1 MHARPGAM
9 PAPQRDDHGALTTA
23 AIFDDAVYASEA
35 LGLPTHQTEDDFDA
49 GLALLATESGIQ
61 DPYQFLSSPRDISRA
76 LSTMTLDSDHRSSI
90 SVHSQ
95 ETQSTSVTSAPSRT
109 SRDQIQH
116 GDRSPAPRTPP
127 NVARTLLA
135 LAPHDETAGALVA
148 GLEQSLSNSTL
159 SASPSVLSDSSAAS
173 APARRRKRGSGLF
186 GMFRRDS
193 RYIYDRSS

>member
-35 LGLPTHQTEDDFDA
+35 LDLPAHQTEDDFDA
-49 GLALLATESGIQ
+49 ELALLARESGIQ
-61 DPYQFLSSPRDISRA
+61 DPYQFLSSPRDVSRA
-76 LSTMTLDSDHRSSI
+76 LSTMTLDSDHRSSM

-95 ETQSTSVTSAPSRT
+95 ETQSTSFTSAPSRT

-116 GDRSPAPRTPP
+116 SDRSSAPRTPP
-127 NVARTLLA
+127 KVA
-135 LAPHDETAGALVA
+135 LAPHDETAGAPVA
-148 GLEQSLSNSTL
+148 VVEQRLSSSTL
-159 SASPSVLSDSSAAS
+159 STSQSVLSDSSAS
-173 APARRRKRGSGLF
+173 STPVRRKKRGSGLF

-193 RYIYDRSS
+193 R

>member
-9 PAPQRDDHGALTTA
+9 PAPQRADPSALTTA
-23 AIFDDAVYASEA
+23 AIFDDAVYCLEA
-35 LGLPTHQTEDDFDA
+35 LSLPAHQTEDGFD
-49 GLALLATESGIQ
+49 GELALLATESGIQ
-61 DPYQFLSSPRDISRA
+61 DPYQFLSPPHEVSRA
-76 LSTMTLDSDHRSSI
+76 LSTTTLDSDHRSSM

-116 GDRSPAPRTPP
+116 SERSPAPRTPP
-127 NVARTLLA
+127 KVARMLLA
-135 LAPHDETAGALVA
+135 VAPHDETACI
-148 GLEQSLSNSTL
+148 EQRLSSSTL
-159 SASPSVLSDSSAAS
+159 SVSRSMLSDSSAAS

-193 RYIYDRSS
+193 RYISAKSVQNSN

>member
-35 LGLPTHQTEDDFDA
+35 LDLPAHQTEDDFDA
-49 GLALLATESGIQ
+49 ELALLARESGIQ
-61 DPYQFLSSPRDISRA
+61 DPYQFLSSPRDVSRA
-76 LSTMTLDSDHRSSI
+76 LSTMTLDSDHRSSM

-95 ETQSTSVTSAPSRT
+95 ETQSTSFTSAPSRT

-116 GDRSPAPRTPP
+116 SDRSPAPRTPP
-127 NVARTLLA
+127 KVA
-135 LAPHDETAGALVA
+135 LAPHDETAGAPVA
-148 GLEQSLSNSTL
+148 VVEQRLSSSTL
-159 SASPSVLSDSSAAS
+159 STSQSVLSDSSAS
-173 APARRRKRGSGLF
+173 STPVRRKKRGSGLF

-193 RYIYDRSS
+193 R